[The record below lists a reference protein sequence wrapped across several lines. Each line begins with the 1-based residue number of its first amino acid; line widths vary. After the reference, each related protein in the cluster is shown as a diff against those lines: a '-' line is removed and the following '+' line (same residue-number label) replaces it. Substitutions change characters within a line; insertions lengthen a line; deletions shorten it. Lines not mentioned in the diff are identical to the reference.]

1 MTKYSTIT
9 HSLPLLSLSDSA
21 LQVEAHSSSS
31 DGSTTTGS
39 RTPTPLY
46 HEPADTLGNTSDPV
60 RVTSKGTLPRNDTLR
75 SKYMYRSPMERA
87 EDDLNKMVETSQTAN
102 RGRIIMPLEL
112 EMRTRSNTDTL
123 PALPTAGRDS
133 PDYQWSP
140 PAGHPLPYTL
150 QNGSSNHIQYRDED
164 NRTRHGSSSSHAD
177 RHNNNTA
184 LRNQHRD
191 HHDSIHR
198 DQNHH
203 DFAFHQTGRD
213 VTRHHSDVARHHHDV
228 QRRNND
234 IVRHHSD
241 IKPRH
246 SDEPIS
252 SIVSDMP
259 RPNSP
264 PHDHLSSQIKTDY
277 PKSSPTRAPPFKPP
291 PPARRSDR
299 SGSPTASVTSFEYQC
314 LSPFKMNKKS
324 RSQKHRHRDQHT
336 QSSSHHTNDRQA
348 LPHSHPHTT
357 AVYPRDPNSVT
368 MSSDSGVGAPRKLT
382 YTAPS
387 RQYTLPSRH
396 RQNLPDIT
404 QTANVEEEFDHLS
417 DEQPRAHA
425 NIHRRPTKLA
435 EEEEKRITME
445 KTQQRQQVR
454 YAASAARYPS
464 QYDDGDATLV

>member
-1 MTKYSTIT
+1 MFVVLLVSILTCCLCCRRRWHSGRSHGNHIQHQFLILIARKLWINCIFNFSFLADIKSLGRSSATYGRPASYMWVTELTKYSTIT

-60 RVTSKGTLPRNDTLR
+60 RVTSRGTIPRNDTLR

-123 PALPTAGRDS
+123 PPLPTAGRDS

-140 PAGHPLPYTL
+140 PAGGPLPYTL

-164 NRTRHGSSSSHAD
+164 NRTCHGSSSSHAD

-277 PKSSPTRAPPFKPP
+277 PKSSPTQAPPFKPP

-324 RSQKHRHRDQHT
+324 RSQKHRHRDQH
-336 QSSSHHTNDRQA
+336 
-348 LPHSHPHTT
+348 
-357 AVYPRDPNSVT
+357 
-368 MSSDSGVGAPRKLT
+368 GV
-382 YTAPS
+382 
-387 RQYTLPSRH
+387 
-396 RQNLPDIT
+396 
-404 QTANVEEEFDHLS
+404 
-417 DEQPRAHA
+417 
-425 NIHRRPTKLA
+425 
-435 EEEEKRITME
+435 
-445 KTQQRQQVR
+445 
-454 YAASAARYPS
+454 
-464 QYDDGDATLV
+464 